1 MAQSSGCVK
10 PMKPHRRSM
19 MTTGHVQSEKPVTK
33 RLRGFAA
40 MPAERQRAIA
50 SAGGRAAH
58 ESGNAHEFDTDAARE
73 AGRKGGYKVSENRE
87 HMAAIGRKGGRIGGG
102 RRGKRDEAAT
112 PQDEATSSTNGNV
125 SNTDSNT
132 NNGENGTP

>member
-1 MAQSSGCVK
+1 
-10 PMKPHRRSM
+10 

-102 RRGKRDEAAT
+102 RRGKRGDSTAPQEHAA
-112 PQDEATSSTNGNV
+112 STNGDV

-132 NNGENGTP
+132 NTNNGENATP

>member
-1 MAQSSGCVK
+1 MSDHLQ
-10 PMKPHRRSM
+10 
-19 MTTGHVQSEKPVTK
+19 TEKPLQK

-102 RRGKRDEAAT
+102 RRTKRPEESVSAHVTRISGEILGEHASNSAA
-112 PQDEATSSTNGNV
+112 
-125 SNTDSNT
+125 
-132 NNGENGTP
+132 